1 MEKAGDYFIISTE
14 YPSIIRRMDNYY
26 MFRPSYCRWMLDDK
40 DSAIIEELVKDSRKT
55 TKAIAKELGMPRAT
69 VHDRIAKLEQR
80 KVIRKYTAIPD
91 YPQLGL
97 GVTAFILVQF
107 EPEKGISQRD
117 TAEEISEMSGIFE
130 VHMIS
135 GEYDMLLK
143 VRGASMEEI
152 GKLVIDKLREVKGV
166 ARTLTCACFSTVR
179 E

>member
-1 MEKAGDYFIISTE
+1 
-14 YPSIIRRMDNYY
+14 
-26 MFRPSYCRWMLDDK
+26 MLDEK
-40 DSAIIEELVKDSRKT
+40 DRAILEELIKDSRKT
-55 TKAIAKELGMPRAT
+55 TKAIAKELDIPRAT
-69 VHDRIAKLEQR
+69 VHDRIVKMEQNGLI
-80 KVIRKYTAIPD
+80 KKFTAVPD
-91 YPQLGL
+91 YGQLGL

-107 EPEKGISQRD
+107 SSQEGMSQRE
-117 TAEEISEMSGIFE
+117 TAEEIADLRGIHE

-166 ARTLTCACFSTVR
+166 ARTLTCACFTTVK